1 MAAEPVEKVA
11 LLALVYREL
20 YNARHTGPNSLLD
33 DFESCPGEVSLL
45 GMMGSQSLSELDWF
59 VIEAMEDPETL
70 PALASDLAALDPVR
84 SEALLHA
91 WPLGEQMPAVR
102 SLAEFNRWEEVET
115 AMREFSELGVTMSRS
130 DVDALA
136 RRSYAQATGQRL
148 EDVLD
153 EWCD

>member
-1 MAAEPVEKVA
+1 MAVEPVEKVA
-11 LLALVYREL
+11 LLALTYREL
-20 YNARHTGPNSLLD
+20 YNARYTRPDSLLD
-33 DFESCPGEVSLL
+33 DFENGLGMGLL

-70 PALASDLAALDPVR
+70 PALASDLVALDPIR
-84 SEALLHA
+84 AEALLHA
-91 WPLGEQMPAVR
+91 WPPGGQIPAVR

-153 EWCD
+153 EWGD

>member
-1 MAAEPVEKVA
+1 
-11 LLALVYREL
+11 
-20 YNARHTGPNSLLD
+20 
-33 DFESCPGEVSLL
+33 
-45 GMMGSQSLSELDWF
+45 MMGSQSVEELDWF

-70 PALASDLAALDPVR
+70 PALASDLAALDPIR
-84 SEALLHA
+84 AEPLLDA
-91 WPLGEQMPAVR
+91 WPPGEQMPAVR
-102 SLAEFNRWEEVET
+102 SLVEFKRWEEVET

-136 RRSYAQATGQRL
+136 YRSYAQATGQRL